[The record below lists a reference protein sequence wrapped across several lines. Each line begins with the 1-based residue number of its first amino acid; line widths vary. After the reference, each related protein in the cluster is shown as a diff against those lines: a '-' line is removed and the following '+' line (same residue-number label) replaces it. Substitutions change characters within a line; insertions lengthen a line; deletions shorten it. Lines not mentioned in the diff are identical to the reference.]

1 MRLPRRL
8 LLLPC
13 LLGALSA
20 GAQQAGAGAI
30 DGKSLYEQNCMACHL
45 ADQMVVGPSLVEIS
59 KLYAKKPKEFLAW
72 AAQPQKKRPGVIE
85 MPSMAHLGEA
95 NLLAIREHMLQA
107 AKGLK
112 EKKANLA
119 DPVARPPRRPEV
131 QRIFLP
137 NSGPAAIAVALPGD
151 LSYCFDAGQC
161 RLRSVWRGN
170 FLNAWDYWKGNGK
183 TQVVRDGKVVWEA
196 EAETPEPAVKF
207 LGYSV
212 DKAGLPTFEYVRQGA
227 KVRETITADGKM
239 LVRSFTVETDH
250 PLELPIDRD
259 TVASAGQRA
268 KNLLRLTPAEA
279 RAFTLTLKLR

>member
-20 GAQQAGAGAI
+20 GAQQAGTGSI

>member
-45 ADQMVVGPSLVEIS
+45 ADQMVVGPSLIEIS
-59 KLYAKKPKEFLAW
+59 RLYAKKPKEFLAW

-107 AKGLK
+107 SKGLK
-112 EKKANLA
+112 EKKASLT
-119 DPVARPPRRPEV
+119 DPMARPPRRPEV

-239 LVRSFTVETDH
+239 LVRSFMVETDH
-250 PLELPIDRD
+250 PLEIPIDRD